1 MSDIFEATAK
11 KYRSSPAAVMLFI
24 AAATM
29 FIIGANHFVE
39 DTVSSKIGLETLQA
53 AYNLKVQ
60 IFQWSYWT
68 MSLAPQVASI
78 VFFYMYLSDTSR
90 KNFLALSFV
99 SQAVD
104 FFADSWYR
112 SNGNLFNDE
121 MVFAVS
127 SVLTFAYFSIGS
139 EVFVTVSVGLMLKL
153 AAPAIQTWKVA
164 FTNIAKA
171 KNMAFNPD
179 GGGKGNENRHEGGG
193 KNGGG
198 GEKKSAFWRE
208 INPELRAKLEQGNEP
223 GNGQYHA
230 VSRENRGKSDNFRR

>member
-11 KYRSSPAAVMLFI
+11 KYRNSPAAVMLFI

-29 FIIGANHFVE
+29 FFIGANHFVE
-39 DTVSSKIGLETLQA
+39 DTVSSKFGLETLQA

-60 IFQWSYWT
+60 IFDWSYWT

-90 KNFLALSFV
+90 KNFLALSFA

-112 SNGNLFNDE
+112 SNGNLFNDG

-139 EVFVTVSVGLMLKL
+139 EVFVTISVGLMLKL

-164 FTNIAKA
+164 FANIAKA
-171 KNMAFNPD
+171 NNMAFNPD
-179 GGGKGNENRHEGGG
+179 GGGGDRGKGGG
-193 KNGGG
+193 DSERKHIPFPASLPRGQSPAQMGGQKPNGGTG
-198 GEKKSAFWRE
+198 PLS
-208 INPELRAKLEQGNEP
+208 P
-223 GNGQYHA
+223 